1 MLLAMLERLQTP
13 NPPSQAITNLL
24 SAVRMLAVFIAL
36 AFSTALLM
44 RLENNRRDKK
54 AMTNP
59 EYTAGEKNFDEMSGL
74 RYEIPS
80 SHSGQ

>member
-1 MLLAMLERLQTP
+1 
-13 NPPSQAITNLL
+13 
-24 SAVRMLAVFIAL
+24 MLAVFIAL

-54 AMTNP
+54 ALTNP
-59 EYTAGEKNFDEMSGL
+59 AYAAGEKNFDEMSGL

-80 SHSGQ
+80 SHFGQRSFTYFSKPQ